1 MKMNFLS
8 ELFANVGNVTWQHA
22 VMWCIGGVLIYLAIA
37 KKMEP
42 ALLLP
47 IGFGTILVN
56 LPLSGAVTQGEEVG
70 VLTLFGI
77 RIIVSACTPALKY
90 TWKISIL
97 VKLCFDLP

>member
-47 IGFGTILVN
+47 IGFG
-56 LPLSGAVTQGEEVG
+56 LS
-70 VLTLFGI
+70 LI
-77 RIIVSACTPALKY
+77 HI
-90 TWKISIL
+90 
-97 VKLCFDLP
+97 

>member
-1 MKMNFLS
+1 MNFLS

-70 VLTLFGI
+70 VLTLLFDSGI
-77 RIIVSACTPALKY
+77 ANEPDKCHDDRAADEHKHLRRLK
-90 TWKISIL
+90 
-97 VKLCFDLP
+97 PGAR

>member
-56 LPLSGAVTQGEEVG
+56 LPLSGAVT
-70 VLTLFGI
+70 LSASSPS
-77 RIIVSACTPALKY
+77 VSSVKTGMDVSCACTRGTA
-90 TWKISIL
+90 THR
-97 VKLCFDLP
+97 